1 MTDLAGIAVLLTVGL
16 IVVRGAAKGVDVY
29 GAFLRGGKR
38 GMETAVSLLPA
49 LCAMTVML
57 AVMNASGLSMALT
70 KLLTPALSLMQLPEE
85 SAPILFLRPLTGSGS
100 LTALQQVFEQ
110 CGVDSRAGRVASV
123 LVGSSETIFYTMT
136 VYLGATNI
144 RKLPW
149 LIPVSLTSYLVG
161 AMVCGLVL

>member
-1 MTDLAGIAVLLTVGL
+1 MADLAGIAVLLTAGL
-16 IVVRGAAKGVDVY
+16 IILRGAAKGVDVY
-29 GAFLRGGKR
+29 GVFLRGGKR
-38 GMETAVSLLPA
+38 GMETALSLLPA

-70 KLLTPALSLMQLPEE
+70 KVLTPVLSLMRLPVEA
-85 SAPILFLRPLTGSGS
+85 APVLFLRPLTGSGS

-110 CGVDSRAGRVASV
+110 CGVESRAGQIASV

-149 LIPVSLTSYLVG
+149 LIPVSLASYLIG

>member
-1 MTDLAGIAVLLTVGL
+1 MDDAAGIAVLWMAGL
-16 IVVRGAAKGVDVY
+16 IILRGAAKGVDVY
-29 GAFLRGGKR
+29 GAFLQGGKR
-38 GMETAVSLLPA
+38 GMETAISLLPA
-49 LCAMTVML
+49 LCAMTAML
-57 AVMNASGLSMALT
+57 AVMNASGLNMVLT
-70 KLLTPALSLMQLPEE
+70 KLLTPALSLMRLPAET
-85 SAPILFLRPLTGSGS
+85 APVLFLRPLTGSGS

-110 CGVDSRAGRVASV
+110 CGVDSRTGRIASV

-149 LIPVSLTSYLVG
+149 LIPVSLASYLIG